1 MEAAPARES
10 VGIEEAVV
18 GATRVAED
26 DGSGARMEAAPVGAV
41 RAAEAGG
48 SERASDDEQQRGGG
62 LGSRRRQRRQR
73 TTTPPPSYPYVLSL
87 SVHDTRLRAGGHDEA
102 LPRWPLYH
110 LVSHLTGAAA
120 PFTPLPLIP
129 SSLSSALKRAWRQGD
144 RNQRWMPAATSGRL
158 RRRSPSCRHATAS
171 SSLVFPSA
179 RPQAD
184 LVATEI
190 GAGGRGGGNQHW
202 GKAWG
207 PQLASQFGWP
217 SLASGR

>member
-1 MEAAPARES
+1 
-10 VGIEEAVV
+10 
-18 GATRVAED
+18 
-26 DGSGARMEAAPVGAV
+26 MEAAPVGAV
-41 RAAEAGG
+41 RAVEAGG
-48 SERASDDEQQRGGG
+48 SERATANNNEAAVSATDDGR
-62 LGSRRRQRRQR
+62 RRQR

-129 SSLSSALKRAWRQGD
+129 SSLSSALKRARRQGD

-158 RRRSPSCRHATAS
+158 RRRSPSCRHATVS

-190 GAGGRGGGNQHW
+190 GAGGRGGGNQH
-202 GKAWG
+202 
-207 PQLASQFGWP
+207 
-217 SLASGR
+217 